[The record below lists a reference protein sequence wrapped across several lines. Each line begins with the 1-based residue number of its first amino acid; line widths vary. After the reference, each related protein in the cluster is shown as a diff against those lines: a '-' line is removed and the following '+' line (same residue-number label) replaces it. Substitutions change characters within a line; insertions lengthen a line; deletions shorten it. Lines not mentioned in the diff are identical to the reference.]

1 MADTNEQSIPSRGSH
16 GSPVAWAVTTPADGT
31 SSPCFFNENDART
44 YHSQMRGMRQL
55 IPLCRQPT
63 LTDEER
69 EAIREAMEGYCEND
83 DDPECNRIAWILSGL
98 LQRTK

>member
-1 MADTNEQSIPSRGSH
+1 MARAALNWCDRHNVERL
-16 GSPVAWAVTTPADGT
+16 AVNIVSALFRLGLVQKPQPA
-31 SSPCFFNENDART
+31 
-44 YHSQMRGMRQL
+44 
-55 IPLCRQPT
+55 

-69 EAIREAMEGYCEND
+69 LAIREALEGYCEND